1 MSSIAAKNTHEA
13 MVQPPQAFAS
23 LARSPSWSIG
33 ASLHRQQEL
42 RSTELSALAVP
53 SCIPAATNAVRNV
66 FVGGASAIFSRLP
79 RPNPPVLIL
88 LGLFV
93 GFFFGR
99 LTGQRSGAQRV
110 SNVPLEPGA
119 NLLEESD
126 GAPSIEDDEGYTP
139 LWLNYALARMW
150 ALFQRNTK
158 RLVADVLQPALDQ
171 TEYPPFVT
179 DVRVT
184 GFTPGRRSPYFRSLK
199 RLPSRSLSEV
209 QYSINTL
216 LASTLTVEFEVDVAY
231 KDAKLTIPVTL
242 RNLDFDALWWT
253 SLGLTPYEPYLSTVQ
268 YSLLQSP
275 RISFDMTVF
284 KLIPITTV
292 PLLRKFFFE
301 VITKEVPKE
310 FMFPNSAFLDFRPP
324 EIIKHSIVSKEE
336 TAQERL
342 KDLDPDQLKELF
354 PEQFA
359 LFDAL
364 DLDGGGTIEQE
375 ELLQGLKRWG
385 YTAED
390 SAASFEK
397 LDVDKDGL
405 VDFVEFID
413 MWPKLEENFV
423 PNRYKGVVTVF
434 LKRSKDLPLPL
445 FGPTD
450 PVVKL
455 KLGDEVVK
463 SKRDIRTSPGGGKK
477 AESIWNEAF
486 ELNCQSPRDQELE
499 IVVEEGMRLGLRRRG
514 AEIARSKVPLSKLLT
529 KKDRKLNIKLEPQGT
544 MRLDLSYADFVD
556 RRS

>member
-1 MSSIAAKNTHEA
+1 M
-13 MVQPPQAFAS
+13 QPRLLSAQAVPSCIPIPTATIVS
-23 LARSPSWSIG
+23 GQPRLLSTTARG
-33 ASLHRQQEL
+33 
-42 RSTELSALAVP
+42 TELSAALAVP
-53 SCIPAATNAVRNV
+53 SCIPAATNAVRTII
-66 FVGGASAIFSRLP
+66 VGGASAIFSRLP
-79 RPNPPVLIL
+79 KSNQSPPML
-88 LGLFV
+88 LLLAVFV

-119 NLLEESD
+119 NLLDESD
-126 GAPSIEDDEGYTP
+126 GVTADDDEEGYTP

-158 RLVADVLQPALDQ
+158 RLVAEVLQPALDQ

-184 GFTPGRRSPYFRSLK
+184 GFSPGRRSPYFRSLK

-216 LASTLTVEFEVDVAY
+216 LASTLTVDFEVDVTPY
-231 KDAKLTIPVTL
+231 KDVKVTVPVTL

-275 RISFDMTVF
+275 KISFDMTVF
-284 KLIPITTV
+284 KLLPITAV
-292 PLLRKFFFE
+292 PVLGKFFFK
-301 VITKEVPKE
+301 VITQEVPKE

-324 EIIKHSIVSKEE
+324 EIIKHSIISKEE
-336 TAQERL
+336 TAHERL

-375 ELLQGLKRWG
+375 ELLHGLKRWG

-397 LDVDKDGL
+397 LDIDKDGL
-405 VDFVEFID
+405 VDFTEFIE
-413 MWPKLEENFV
+413 MWPKLEESFV
-423 PNRYKGVVTVF
+423 PNRYKGIVTVF
-434 LKRSKDLPLPL
+434 LKKAKGLSVPF

-450 PVVKL
+450 PIVKFQVGDQVVQ
-455 KLGDEVVK
+455 
-463 SKRDIRTSPGGGKK
+463 SKRDSRTSPGEGEKG
-477 AESIWNEAF
+477 ESIWNEVF

-499 IVVEEGMRLGLRRRG
+499 IIVEEGTKFGLRRRG
-514 AEIARSKVPLSKLLT
+514 TEIARATVPLSKLLL
-529 KKDRKLNIKLEPQGT
+529 KKSRKLNLKLEPQGSL
-544 MRLDLSYADFVD
+544 RIDISYADFVD
-556 RRS
+556 HRS